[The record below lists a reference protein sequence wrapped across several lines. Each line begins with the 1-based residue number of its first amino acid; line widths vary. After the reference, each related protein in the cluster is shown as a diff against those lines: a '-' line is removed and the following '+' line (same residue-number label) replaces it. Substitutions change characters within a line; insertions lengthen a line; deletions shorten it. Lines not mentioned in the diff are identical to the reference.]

1 MSNQLKLMLLV
12 LLIFISTAVYLFWDM
27 SEAWQYALSL
37 RLKTVLGILV
47 TGVAVGISTLIF
59 HTIVNNRVVTPQ
71 TLGLDKLY
79 DLSKTLIIY
88 IFGASTLL
96 SLNIVADYFI
106 SLFLM
111 LIFALMLGSLVK

>member
-59 HTIVNNRVVTPQ
+59 HTITR
-71 TLGLDKLY
+71 
-79 DLSKTLIIY
+79 I
-88 IFGASTLL
+88 ST
-96 SLNIVADYFI
+96 F
-106 SLFLM
+106 
-111 LIFALMLGSLVK
+111 